1 MTAGL
6 ANLFSGLGTW
16 KRKAGGCAE
25 AAGPQ
30 KGTDMLD
37 VQDRAALG
45 NGLSATPVRQFDRRS
60 EKQLRWKIREGNG
73 SERMVITPAMASSM
87 LEWNDRNRP
96 VSTRTVENYAEAM
109 KNGRWHYT
117 GQPVIFSPIRL
128 IDGQHRLMSVVAS
141 GVSIDALVV
150 FGAPDE
156 AFGYLDVGKKRTP
169 ADVFSINGVKNSTIV
184 AAATSWV
191 LFYDEG
197 KLGYAGKGNG
207 RHDNNQLYD
216 AYLKYEGI
224 QDSVWVG
231 ELIKK
236 SKLVPPSLAVALHY
250 LCARKS
256 RRAADEFFR
265 KVADGIGFDGKQ
277 DPAYKLYRVLVN
289 DATAGKQFGR
299 KTLAAITIKA
309 WNASRGGRKNVAL
322 KFSADE
328 TFPRII

>member
-25 AAGPQ
+25 AAAPQ

-96 VSTRTVENYAEAM
+96 VSTRTVETYTAAL
-109 KNGRWHYT
+109 KAGRWHYT
-117 GQPVIFSPIRL
+117 GQPIIFSAIRL

-141 GVSIDALVV
+141 GVAMDALVV
-150 FGAPDE
+150 FGAPDD
-156 AFGYLDVGKKRTP
+156 AFAFIDTGKKRSA
-169 ADVFSINGVKNSTIV
+169 ADVFAINGVKNHNLIASAIP
-184 AAATSWV
+184 WV
-191 LFYDEG
+191 IAYDENSFG
-197 KLGYAGKGNG
+197 NAGRGAG
-207 RHDNNQLYD
+207 RCDNNQLYE
-216 AYLKYEGI
+216 AYLKYEDI
-224 QDSVWVG
+224 QDSAWVG
-231 ELIKK
+231 SLFAKNRLA
-236 SKLVPPSLAVALHY
+236 SPSTMVALHY

-265 KVADGIGFDGKQ
+265 RVADGVGFESTR
-277 DPAYKLYRVLVN
+277 DPAYKLRKEIVDNAV
-289 DATAGKQFGR
+289 DGKQFGR
-299 KTLAAITIKA
+299 KTLAAMTIKA
-309 WNASRGGRKNVAL
+309 WNAARKGRKQVTLTFTAEE
-322 KFSADE
+322 S
-328 TFPRII
+328 FPRVI